1 MAEYKEAGELCVG
14 DVWINRDQPRNRVLR
29 VVEVSKRAVR
39 SLVVIIGEDVEREG
53 ERYACEFFTVNRVE
67 LVE

>member
-1 MAEYKEAGELCVG
+1 MTEYKEAGELRVG
-14 DVWINRDQPRNRVLR
+14 DVWINRTQPRNRVLR
-29 VVEVSKRAVR
+29 VVEISERAVR
-39 SLVVIIGEDVEREG
+39 TVVVIVGEDVEREG